1 MHFLVPFLVALV
13 GIVLGYSLGDM
24 VKAGYGGMAIDMR
37 YPLMAVGA
45 LIGYFIGRMI
55 VGKHDS
61 EPNGTNE

>member
-1 MHFLVPFLVALV
+1 MAFLLPLLGALV
-13 GIVLGYSLGDM
+13 GLIAGFSLGDM

-55 VGKHDS
+55 VGKHED
-61 EPNGTNE
+61 EPNGSKE